1 MNEEKINIKAF
12 KSSDKR
18 HEIYIYTDNG
28 DFIASSYMKEVDNY
42 FSVDGSL
49 ARKGYGKHLYNFMA
63 MYAYENDKH
72 LISDMEGDC
81 RSGALKNWQRMYEN
95 KNYQKKKVEPEY
107 RVGIEWTE
115 EEETPFLF
123 YGIKIKPNDFY
134 LKNKLDNEDVSH
146 FLQFA
151 KYKENF
157 QDLFGIVYDDD
168 NNDFLDQE
176 LPINRFKIDKILK
189 SEPELKQKTK
199 KTLKI

>member
-95 KNYQKKKVEPEY
+95 KNYQKKKVESEY
-107 RVGIEWTE
+107 RVGIEWTD

-189 SEPELKQKTK
+189 SEPELEQKRK

>member
-95 KNYQKKKVEPEY
+95 KNYQKKKVESEY
-107 RVGIEWTE
+107 RVGIEWTD

-176 LPINRFKIDKILK
+176 LPINRFKIDKMLK
-189 SEPELKQKTK
+189 SEPELEQKRK

>member
-1 MNEEKINIKAF
+1 
-12 KSSDKR
+12 
-18 HEIYIYTDNG
+18 
-28 DFIASSYMKEVDNY
+28 MKEVDNY

-95 KNYQKKKVEPEY
+95 KNYKKKKVESEY
-107 RVGIEWTE
+107 RVGIEWTD

-168 NNDFLDQE
+168 NNDFLDKE
-176 LPINRFKIDKILK
+176 LPINRFKIDKMLK
-189 SEPELKQKTK
+189 SEPELEQKRK

>member
-12 KSSDKR
+12 KSSDNR

-95 KNYQKKKVEPEY
+95 KNYQKKKVESEY
-107 RVGIEWTE
+107 RIGIEWTN
-115 EEETPFLF
+115 EEETPYLF
-123 YGIKIKPNDFY
+123 HGIKIKPNDFY

-146 FLQFA
+146 FLKFA

-157 QDLFGIVYDDD
+157 SDLFGIVYDDD

-176 LPINRFKIDKILK
+176 LPINRFKIDKMLK
-189 SEPELKQKTK
+189 SEPELEQKRK

>member
-12 KSSDKR
+12 KSSDNR

-63 MYAYENDKH
+63 MYAYENNKH

-95 KNYQKKKVEPEY
+95 KNYQKKKVECKY
-107 RVGIEWTE
+107 RSGIEWTNE
-115 EEETPFLF
+115 DEVPYLF
-123 YGIKIKPNDFY
+123 YGIKIKPNNFY
-134 LKNKLDNEDVSH
+134 LKNKLDNEDISH
-146 FLQFA
+146 FLKFA

-157 QDLFGIVYDDD
+157 SDLFGIVYDDD
-168 NNDFLDQE
+168 NNDFLDKE
-176 LPINRFKIDKILK
+176 IPINRFKIDKILN
-189 SEPELKQKTK
+189 SEPELEQKIK
-199 KTLKI
+199 KPLKK